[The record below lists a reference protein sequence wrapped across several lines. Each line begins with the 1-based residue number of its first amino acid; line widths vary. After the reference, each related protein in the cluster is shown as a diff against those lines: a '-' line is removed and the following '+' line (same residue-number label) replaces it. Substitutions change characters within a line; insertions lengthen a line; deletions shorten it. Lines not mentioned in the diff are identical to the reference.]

1 MTTESPITRKQLCS
15 ALHVS
20 EKTLVRHERDWGL
33 NLCICAAVLKPK
45 LYWLDKVNAQLLRR
59 KVIREPLAPG

>member
-1 MTTESPITRKQLCS
+1 MTANTISLKELASKL
-15 ALHVS
+15 AVS
-20 EKTLVRHERDWGL
+20 EKTIVRHEYIWGL
-33 NLCICAAVLKPK
+33 NICRCRHKLKPK